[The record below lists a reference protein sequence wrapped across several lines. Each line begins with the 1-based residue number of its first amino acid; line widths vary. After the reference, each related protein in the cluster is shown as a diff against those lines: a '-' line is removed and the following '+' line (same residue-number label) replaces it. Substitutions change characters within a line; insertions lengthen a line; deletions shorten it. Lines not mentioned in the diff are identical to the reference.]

1 MPKRAPAATIS
12 GVNVYLRPPR
22 LSDAGGFRA
31 AVRASTSLHRGW
43 TSAPATPARFASFVH
58 RYAARGKHPTHAGF
72 LVFRRD
78 DDALVGVYNFSEIVR
93 GAFQSAFLG
102 YFAFA
107 PLAGRG
113 LMAEGLAAALDIAF
127 RQLKLHRVEVNIQP
141 NNARSLA
148 LAARLG
154 FTREGYSRRYVKI
167 GGRWRDHVRF
177 AMLAED
183 WRSLRGT
190 HRPLRREASQ

>member
-1 MPKRAPAATIS
+1 MPKRAPAATIT

-22 LSDAGGFRA
+22 LSDAAAFHA
-31 AVRASTSLHRGW
+31 AVRASVALHRGW
-43 TSAPATPARFASFVH
+43 TTAPATPARFAGFVQ
-58 RYAARGKHPTHAGF
+58 RYAARSSQPTHAGY
-72 LVFRRD
+72 LVLRRD
-78 DDALVGVYNFSEIVR
+78 DDALVGVYNLSEIVR

-107 PLAGRG
+107 PHAGTG
-113 LMAEGLAAALDIAF
+113 LMSEGLAAVLDIAF

-141 NNARSLA
+141 TNARSLA
-148 LAARLG
+148 LAVRMG

-177 AMLAED
+177 AMLADD
-183 WRSLRGT
+183 WRV
-190 HRPLRREASQ
+190 LRRKLRFVRREPQ

>member
-1 MPKRAPAATIS
+1 MPIRAPAATIT

-22 LSDAGGFRA
+22 LADASVFRA
-31 AVRASTSLHRGW
+31 AVRASAALHRGW
-43 TSAPATPARFASFVH
+43 TSAPGSPARYATFVR
-58 RYAARGKHPTHAGF
+58 RYAARGKTPTHAGF
-72 LVFRRD
+72 LVFRRS

-93 GAFQSAFLG
+93 GAFQSAYLG

-107 PLAGRG
+107 PMAGRG
-113 LMAEGLAAALDIAF
+113 LMGEGLTLALDIAF
-127 RQLKLHRVEVNIQP
+127 RRLKLHRVEVNIQP

-148 LAARLG
+148 LAMRFG

-167 GGRWRDHVRF
+167 SGRWRDHVRF

-183 WRSLRGT
+183 WRA
-190 HRPLRREASQ
+190 LRRNHRFVPRDPH